1 MASPERKGTLDI
13 FNLPGRGR
21 LALAGGMD
29 GNGGSFSPEPVTYR
43 DNVVRLDDFRKSREG
58 TKQ

>member
-1 MASPERKGTLDI
+1 MASPERKGTLNI

-29 GNGGSFSPEPVTYR
+29 GNGGSFSPEPLIYR
-43 DNVVRLDDFRKSREG
+43 DNVVKLNDFRKPNEG